1 MMNRK
6 TKALLLA
13 IVLFSIFTSCQQS
26 GNIKKL
32 EVAITKNDNKKVEKV
47 LQNHPSLYENEYKQ
61 LCQLSID
68 NKNLVIPLMLI
79 SNGMSPNIYISD
91 MPLSFY
97 YVEFGTDI
105 EFSEFLENDID
116 LSLTDNK
123 EYRNILNY
131 SIFHDKKEFF
141 IILLKKLFD
150 KQTEISFIHQRLGTL
165 KYCIVMQKF
174 DYANIIIENV
184 NFSEKTRYDCLE
196 YLQALVSNNV
206 PTNITS
212 LFLDKNINMLITS
225 EGFIDYVVYNYSYLQ
240 TCDFDI
246 FNCDFI
252 INSAIDGELFLQGEP
267 DGILWLLDFIDCKRK
282 YDFNGKQQTIEEIIN
297 YRIKLLSGV
306 IDGDKEMQTKNK
318 EMIEQLQQVIEAI
331 NKID

>member
-32 EVAITKNDNKKVEKV
+32 EVAITKNDNNKVEKV
-47 LQNHPSLYENEYKQ
+47 LQNHPSLSENEYKQ

-131 SIFHDKKEFF
+131 SIFHDKK
-141 IILLKKLFD
+141 
-150 KQTEISFIHQRLGTL
+150 
-165 KYCIVMQKF
+165 
-174 DYANIIIENV
+174 
-184 NFSEKTRYDCLE
+184 
-196 YLQALVSNNV
+196 
-206 PTNITS
+206 
-212 LFLDKNINMLITS
+212 
-225 EGFIDYVVYNYSYLQ
+225 
-240 TCDFDI
+240 
-246 FNCDFI
+246 
-252 INSAIDGELFLQGEP
+252 
-267 DGILWLLDFIDCKRK
+267 
-282 YDFNGKQQTIEEIIN
+282 
-297 YRIKLLSGV
+297 
-306 IDGDKEMQTKNK
+306 
-318 EMIEQLQQVIEAI
+318 
-331 NKID
+331 

>member
-47 LQNHPSLYENEYKQ
+47 LQNHPSLSENEYKQ

-131 SIFHDKKEFF
+131 SIFHDKKEFV
-141 IILLKKLFD
+141 LLIK
-150 KQTEISFIHQRLGTL
+150 
-165 KYCIVMQKF
+165 KYCF
-174 DYANIIIENV
+174 
-184 NFSEKTRYDCLE
+184 
-196 YLQALVSNNV
+196 
-206 PTNITS
+206 
-212 LFLDKNINMLITS
+212 
-225 EGFIDYVVYNYSYLQ
+225 
-240 TCDFDI
+240 
-246 FNCDFI
+246 
-252 INSAIDGELFLQGEP
+252 
-267 DGILWLLDFIDCKRK
+267 
-282 YDFNGKQQTIEEIIN
+282 
-297 YRIKLLSGV
+297 
-306 IDGDKEMQTKNK
+306 
-318 EMIEQLQQVIEAI
+318 
-331 NKID
+331 